1 MYPKSIEN
9 LIEQLMVFPGVGRKT
24 AERYVLHLLE
34 LKKETSIDL
43 AKALIDLSENTK
55 ECIQCHNYADDQL
68 CEICKDKQ
76 RNQNQICVVSSAKE
90 VASIEKTKQYQGLYH
105 VLGGL
110 ISTRKGVMPDD
121 LHMDDLKNRI
131 TQDTEIILALNA
143 TVDGE
148 TTALYLSKKYKD
160 DANITR
166 LAFGLPI
173 GGQLDYADDLT
184 LLKAFEGRKK
194 MVP

>member
-1 MYPKSIEN
+1 
-9 LIEQLMVFPGVGRKT
+9 
-24 AERYVLHLLE
+24 
-34 LKKETSIDL
+34 
-43 AKALIDLSENTK
+43 
-55 ECIQCHNYADDQL
+55 
-68 CEICKDKQ
+68 
-76 RNQNQICVVSSAKE
+76 
-90 VASIEKTKQYQGLYH
+90 
-105 VLGGL
+105 
-110 ISTRKGVMPDD
+110 MPDD